1 MLGKGQIWVEADTIQ
16 NPNHKMQLSQYH
28 QILILYNT
36 QLFVSQ
42 DTQKCQK
49 YPDPL
54 QLKKIQ

>member
-1 MLGKGQIWVEADTIQ
+1 MLGKGRNWVEADTIQ
-16 NPNHKMQLSQYH
+16 YPNQKMQLSHDH

-36 QLFVSQ
+36 QRFISQ

>member
-16 NPNHKMQLSQYH
+16 NPNQKMQLSQYH
-28 QILILYNT
+28 QILKLYNT

>member
-16 NPNHKMQLSQYH
+16 NPNRKMQLSQYH

>member
-16 NPNHKMQLSQYH
+16 NPNQKKQLSQYH
-28 QILILYNT
+28 QILKLYNT

>member
-1 MLGKGQIWVEADTIQ
+1 MLEKGQIWVEADTTQ
-16 NPNHKMQLSQYH
+16 NPNQKMQLSQYH

-36 QLFVSQ
+36 QLFISQ

-49 YPDPL
+49 CPDPL

>member
-16 NPNHKMQLSQYH
+16 NPNQKMQLSQYH

-36 QLFVSQ
+36 KLFASQ

>member
-1 MLGKGQIWVEADTIQ
+1 MLGKGQIWVEADMTQ
-16 NPNHKMQLSQYH
+16 NPNQKMQLSQYH
-28 QILILYNT
+28 QILVLYNT